1 MDRINAS
8 VSNVEE
14 QIFSETIA
22 FVLAGKSTLS
32 RLEKKFGTL
41 DSHQLWQMRSSR
53 EISQETYQL
62 ANSAAAVSEFYKRS
76 GVAGTLNEKNLMP

>member
-8 VSNVEE
+8 VSNVDE

-22 FVLAGKSTLS
+22 FVLAGKSTLN
-32 RLEKKFGTL
+32 RLERKFGTL
-41 DSHQLWQMRSSR
+41 DSHKLRLMRDSGD
-53 EISQETYQL
+53 ISQETFQL
-62 ANSAAAVSEFYKRS
+62 ANSAANVSEFYKRS